1 MARSSRR
8 PVLWLIA
15 SGSVLVLLGLFLAV
29 WLPRSPSASSAP
41 QAGRPLV
48 VPARVDYAA
57 PDLQLTDLEGR
68 PVSLA
73 DYRGQVVLLNNWA
86 TWCPPCKAE
95 MPTLQAYY
103 EAHQGQGFVL
113 IAVEAGEPA
122 DEVRAFVQQYGL
134 TFPVW
139 LDPQNLSLT
148 RFRTDALP
156 SSFVIDR
163 SGRVR
168 LAWTGAIERSTLEE
182 YVTPLLE
189 E

>member
-1 MARSSRR
+1 
-8 PVLWLIA
+8 LI
-15 SGSVLVLLGLFLAV
+15 GLGLLGLGVAALLT
-29 WLPRSPSASSAP
+29 LPRSAASSPA
-41 QAGRPLV
+41 AARPLV

-57 PDLQLTDLEGR
+57 PDLQLTDLDGN
-68 PVSLA
+68 PVDLA

-122 DEVRAFVQQYGL
+122 DEVRAFVQEYGL

-163 SGRVR
+163 DGRVR